1 MVYSTGTRETEVG
14 WGKPS
19 LQEDCEHVLIAIVDG
34 LEDELKW
41 PDEGER
47 ARLAVA
53 YEGGFHGCV
62 GIGDVKEFQIK
73 KYKDCVKERRSW
85 SGKKKIN
92 SYKML
97 SVMDHSGRF
106 TFVRLALG
114 STHCICRK
122 VNTFQRESLLQ
133 LMVDLRVMGVSNV
146 PIRIPETIR

>member
-1 MVYSTGTRETEVG
+1 MG
-14 WGKPS
+14 WGKSS

-41 PDEGER
+41 LDEEER
-47 ARLAVA
+47 VLLAVA
-53 YEGGFHGCV
+53 YEGGFRGCI

-106 TFVRLALG
+106 TG
-114 STHCICRK
+114 
-122 VNTFQRESLLQ
+122 
-133 LMVDLRVMGVSNV
+133 
-146 PIRIPETIR
+146 